1 MKIRHYHV
9 RVLWQQFVLK
19 ADNVDALCII
29 CVIEFI
35 PQCLQI
41 ALHNPF
47 SCVLASR
54 GYGVQ
59 KRFLQILHL
68 ERQCML
74 FWGK

>member
-1 MKIRHYHV
+1 MKIRHRHV

-19 ADNVDALCII
+19 ADNVNALCII

-35 PQCLQI
+35 QQCLQI

-59 KRFLQILHL
+59 RRFLQILRL

-74 FWGK
+74 LRGN

>member
-35 PQCLQI
+35 QQCLRI
-41 ALHNPF
+41 ALHDPF
-47 SCVLASR
+47 SCV
-54 GYGVQ
+54 
-59 KRFLQILHL
+59 
-68 ERQCML
+68 
-74 FWGK
+74 